1 MNKFV
6 KKKSLNDKFI
16 QKCKIS
22 KCFSAIPFVESDLK
36 KFKYKTPLIFFSHFW
51 QQYED
56 FRKDYIEKNNKPP
69 NNQFS
74 GAALGIILTYL
85 FNREGIKIDSMDET
99 IKEVPF
105 VKPDYI
111 IISKS
116 KKNFFVSIKVSA
128 RERWKQADWEAIKY
142 KKKYPDALC
151 ILLINDKAEYLNI
164 KKFLPFIDLDYI
176 YYAGSK
182 DINKMIKLIKN

>member
-1 MNKFV
+1 MNKLI
-6 KKKSLNDKFI
+6 KKKSLNDKFL
-16 QKCKIS
+16 QKCKSS
-22 KCFSAIPFVESDLK
+22 KCFSAVSFDEFEFET
-36 KFKYKTPLIFFSHFW
+36 FKYQKPLKFFLYFW
-51 QQYED
+51 KKYEN
-56 FRKDYIEKNNKPP
+56 FRSEFINKYEKSP

-74 GAALGIILTYL
+74 GAALGIIITYL
-85 FNREGIKIDSMDET
+85 FNREGIKIDYMDEV
-99 IKEVPF
+99 IEEVPF

-111 IISKS
+111 ITSKTN
-116 KKNFFVSIKVSA
+116 KKFFVSIKVSA

>member
-1 MNKFV
+1 MS
-6 KKKSLNDKFI
+6 KKKRLNDKFL
-16 QKCKIS
+16 QKCKSS
-22 KCFSAIPFVESDLK
+22 KCFSAVSFDEFEFET
-36 KFKYKTPLIFFSHFW
+36 FKYQKPLNFFLYFW
-51 QQYED
+51 KKYEN
-56 FRKDYIEKNNKPP
+56 FRSEFINKYEKPP

-74 GAALGIILTYL
+74 GAALGIIITYL
-85 FNREGIKIDSMDET
+85 FNREGIKIDYMDEV
-99 IKEVPF
+99 IEEVPF

-111 IISKS
+111 ITSKTN
-116 KKNFFVSIKVSA
+116 KKFFVSIKVSA

>member
-1 MNKFV
+1 MNKLI
-6 KKKSLNDKFI
+6 KKKSLNDKFL
-16 QKCKIS
+16 QKCKSS
-22 KCFSAIPFVESDLK
+22 KCFSAVSFDEFEFET
-36 KFKYKTPLIFFSHFW
+36 FKYQKPLNFFLYFW
-51 QQYED
+51 KKYEN
-56 FRKDYIEKNNKPP
+56 FRSEFINKYEKPP

-74 GAALGIILTYL
+74 GAALGIIITYL
-85 FNREGIKIDSMDET
+85 FNREGIKIDYMDEV
-99 IKEVPF
+99 IEEVPF

-111 IISKS
+111 ITSKTN
-116 KKNFFVSIKVSA
+116 KKFFVSIKVSA

>member
-6 KKKSLNDKFI
+6 KKKIFNDKFI
-16 QKCKIS
+16 QKCKLS
-22 KCFSAIPFVESDLK
+22 KCFFAVPFKESDFK

-51 QQYED
+51 QKYED

-85 FNREGIKIDSMDET
+85 FDREGIKIDSMDET
-99 IKEVPF
+99 IKEVSF

-116 KKNFFVSIKVSA
+116 KKKFFVSIKVSA

-142 KKKYPDALC
+142 KQKYPDAFC
-151 ILLINDKAEYLNI
+151 VLLMNDKAESDNL
-164 KKFLPFIDLDYI
+164 KKNLPLIDLDKI

-182 DINKMIKLIKN
+182 DLNKLIKLIKT